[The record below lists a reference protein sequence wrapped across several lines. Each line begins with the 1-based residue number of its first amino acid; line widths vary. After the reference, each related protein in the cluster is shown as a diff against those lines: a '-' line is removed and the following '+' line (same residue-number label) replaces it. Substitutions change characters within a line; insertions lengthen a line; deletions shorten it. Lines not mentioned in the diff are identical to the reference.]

1 MMEPFETI
9 DIQELPLSIPMIRRK
24 VEDFLGSNGL
34 RLGEVDLYLAVL
46 SDDGAI
52 LAGGGL
58 QRDILKCLAV
68 SAEARSLGLSVPLI
82 SRLISVA
89 SERGYTNVKV
99 FTKPENRA
107 LFESLGFKLLAEAP
121 KAILLE
127 NGRALADYCQYLR
140 AHPAPGVILMNAN
153 PFTLGHRYLIEQADF
168 STRPTGLGRN
178 DKDPAPGLGRNDKVS
193 VISSDARRAESRNL
207 VIIPVKEDASRF
219 SYAERLA
226 MIRAGAGDWAD
237 VVEGSDYQ
245 ISAAT
250 FPTYFL
256 KDLSDA
262 AETQMRLDIDLFGR
276 HIAPELG
283 ARVRFVG
290 TEPSDPLTAR
300 YNALMKELLPKYG
313 VQLVEIP
320 RLTCSPDCAEDSS
333 TPPAATLR
341 MTRGTTPERVGE
353 PAPSCTEDS
362 STPPTAPLRM
372 TRGATPGPVGEPV
385 EPPVLRPAQE
395 PVTAT
400 SVRALLDAGRFK
412 EASALTPESTWP
424 YLLADLAERALRMEL
439 DTPMKPGLV
448 GPDSTGAHQDMDYD
462 VMRKGIAAIRP
473 FFPRMAMAE
482 TPEELRQLGIDAE
495 AAMLAATGGVNT
507 HRGAI
512 FALGLALSAALR
524 TSSAAQPPH
533 PAEDRPAQLAHNEQ
547 VMRNSLVQMYQGI
560 CSNQLKVNGLGGAQI
575 SHGSAA
581 VRQYGVKG
589 ARELASEG
597 YQALFE
603 DWLPYYRNLQ
613 ISPLASLGRNDKEN
627 TLGRNNNTPCHFE
640 RSREICTLLRI
651 MATLD
656 DTCVIHRVGYERA
669 QEIKDEARALL
680 KEIPGQAGNDG
691 KGQAGNDGGSTG
703 SPTVTTSSGTARLKA
718 MCEKY
723 AAEGISPG
731 GAADMLALTIFI
743 DSILN

>member
-1 MMEPFETI
+1 MV
-9 DIQELPLSIPMIRRK
+9 RRQ

-46 SDDGAI
+46 SEDGAI

-58 QRDILKCLAV
+58 QRDIVKCLAV
-68 SAEARSLGLSVPLI
+68 LAEARSLGLSVPLV
-82 SRLISVA
+82 SRLISEA

-127 NGRALADYCQYLR
+127 NGRGLADYCQYLR
-140 AHPAPGVILMNAN
+140 AHAASGVMIMNAN
-153 PFTLGHRYLIEQADF
+153 PFTLGHRYLVEQAALSLGP
-168 STRPTGLGRN
+168 STGSGTER
-178 DKDPAPGLGRNDKVS
+178 VS
-193 VISSDARRAESRNL
+193 VGEPVEGVSDGEPVEPPKL
-207 VIIPVKEDASRF
+207 TIIPVKEDASRF
-219 SYAERLA
+219 PYSERLA
-226 MIRAGAGDWAD
+226 MIRQGCDGLAD

-276 HIAPELG
+276 HIAPALG

-313 VQLVEIP
+313 IQLVEIP
-320 RLTCSPDCAEDSS
+320 RLTLAGASAGSASRKGSSPVPELAE
-333 TPPAATLR
+333 
-341 MTRGTTPERVGE
+341 G
-353 PAPSCTEDS
+353 
-362 STPPTAPLRM
+362 
-372 TRGATPGPVGEPV
+372 
-385 EPPVLRPAQE
+385 

-400 SVRALLDAGRFK
+400 EVRALLDEGRFK
-412 EASALTPESTWP
+412 EASALTPASTWP

-439 DTPMKPGLV
+439 DTPLKPGLV
-448 GPDSTGAHQDMDYD
+448 GPDSKGAHQDMDYD

-473 FFPRMAMAE
+473 FFPRMAMAA

-512 FALGLALSAALR
+512 FALGLALY
-524 TSSAAQPPH
+524 PH
-533 PAEDRPAQLAHNEQ
+533 PMAETAARLDNGASKRREAGVRGA
-547 VMRNSLVQMYQGI
+547 MQMA
-560 CSNQLKVNGLGGAQI
+560 K
-575 SHGSAA
+575 
-581 VRQYGVKG
+581 
-589 ARELASEG
+589 EG
-597 YQALFE
+597 YKELFE
-603 DWLPYYRNLQ
+603 DWLPYYASVKADAYGLQ
-613 ISPLASLGRNDKEN
+613 K
-627 TLGRNNNTPCHFE
+627 
-640 RSREICTLLRI
+640 TLLRI

-656 DTCVIHRVGYERA
+656 DTCVIHRAGYARA
-669 QEIKDEARALL
+669 QEIKAEASALAEHFDE
-680 KEIPGQAGNDG
+680 
-691 KGQAGNDGGSTG
+691 DGGPSTG
-703 SPTVTTSSGTARLKA
+703 SGTASLKA
-718 MCEKY
+718 MCERY
-723 AAEGISPG
+723 AVEGISPG

-743 DSILN
+743 DSISN

>member
-9 DIQELPLSIPMIRRK
+9 DIQELPLSVPSVRRQ

-46 SDDGAI
+46 SEDGAI

-68 SAEARSLGLSVPLI
+68 SAEARSLGLSVPLV

-89 SERGYTNVKV
+89 SERGCTNVKV

-107 LFESLGFKLLAEAP
+107 LFESLGFRLLAEAP

-127 NGRALADYCQYLR
+127 NGRGLADYCAYLR
-140 AHPAPGVILMNAN
+140 AHQAPGVIIMNAN
-153 PFTLGHRYLIEQADF
+153 PFTLGHKYLVE
-168 STRPTGLGRN
+168 
-178 DKDPAPGLGRNDKVS
+178 K
-193 VISSDARRAESRNL
+193 AESRNL

-226 MIRAGAGDWAD
+226 MIRSGAGDWAD

-256 KDLSDA
+256 KNLSDA

-276 HIAPELG
+276 HIAPALG
-283 ARVRFVG
+283 ALVRYVG
-290 TEPSDPLTAR
+290 SEPADPLTAR

-320 RLTCSPDCAEDSS
+320 RLTVDSDCQADSS
-333 TPPAATLR
+333 TPPAASLR
-341 MTRGTTPERVGE
+341 MTKGTTPELVKG
-353 PAPSCTEDS
+353 
-362 STPPTAPLRM
+362 
-372 TRGATPGPVGEPV
+372 
-385 EPPVLRPAQE
+385 

-400 SVRALLDAGRFK
+400 SVRALLDEGRFK
-412 EASALTPESTWP
+412 AASALTPESTWP

-448 GPDSTGAHQDMDYD
+448 GPDSVGAHKDMDYD

-473 FFPRMAMAE
+473 FFPRMAMAA

-512 FALGLALSAALR
+512 FALGLALYRQPIAETAALLDNG
-524 TSSAAQPPH
+524 SSKRREAGIRGA
-533 PAEDRPAQLAHNEQ
+533 
-547 VMRNSLVQMYQGI
+547 MQMA
-560 CSNQLKVNGLGGAQI
+560 KD
-575 SHGSAA
+575 
-581 VRQYGVKG
+581 
-589 ARELASEG
+589 G
-597 YQALFE
+597 YKELFE
-603 DWLPYYRNLQ
+603 DWLPYYR
-613 ISPLASLGRNDKEN
+613 A
-627 TLGRNNNTPCHFE
+627 CHFE

-656 DTCVIHRVGYERA
+656 DTCVIHRAGYARA
-669 QEIKDEARALL
+669 QEIKAEAKTLADHFD
-680 KEIPGQAGNDG
+680 KEKLQE
-691 KGQAGNDGGSTG
+691 
-703 SPTVTTSSGTARLKA
+703 
-718 MCEKY
+718 MCDRY

-743 DSILN
+743 DSIFN

>member
-9 DIQELPLSIPMIRRK
+9 DIQELPLSVPSVRRQ

-46 SDDGAI
+46 SEDGAI

-68 SAEARSLGLSVPLI
+68 SAEARSLGLSVPLV

-89 SERGYTNVKV
+89 SERGCTNVKV

-107 LFESLGFKLLAEAP
+107 LFESLGFRLLAEAP

-127 NGRALADYCQYLR
+127 NGRGLADYCAYLR
-140 AHPAPGVILMNAN
+140 AHQAPGVIIMNAN
-153 PFTLGHRYLIEQADF
+153 PFTLGHKYLLE
-168 STRPTGLGRN
+168 
-178 DKDPAPGLGRNDKVS
+178 
-193 VISSDARRAESRNL
+193 RAESRNL

-226 MIRAGAGDWAD
+226 MIRSGAGDWAD

-256 KDLSDA
+256 KNLSDA

-276 HIAPELG
+276 HIAPALG

-290 TEPSDPLTAR
+290 SEPVDPLTAR
-300 YNALMKELLPKYG
+300 YNALLKELLPKYG
-313 VQLVEIP
+313 VQLVEIQ
-320 RLTCSPDCAEDSS
+320 RLAVDSDCQADSS
-333 TPPAATLR
+333 TPPSASLR
-341 MTRGTTPERVGE
+341 MTKGTTSELVKG
-353 PAPSCTEDS
+353 
-362 STPPTAPLRM
+362 
-372 TRGATPGPVGEPV
+372 
-385 EPPVLRPAQE
+385 

-400 SVRALLDAGRFK
+400 EVRALLDEGRFK
-412 EASALTPESTWP
+412 AASALTPESTWP

-448 GPDSTGAHQDMDYD
+448 GPDSVGAHKDMDYD

-473 FFPRMAMAE
+473 FFPRMALAE

-512 FALGLALSAALR
+512 FALGLALYRQPIAETAALLDNG
-524 TSSAAQPPH
+524 SSKRREAGIRGA
-533 PAEDRPAQLAHNEQ
+533 
-547 VMRNSLVQMYQGI
+547 MQMA
-560 CSNQLKVNGLGGAQI
+560 KD
-575 SHGSAA
+575 
-581 VRQYGVKG
+581 
-589 ARELASEG
+589 G
-597 YQALFE
+597 YKELFE
-603 DWLPYYRNLQ
+603 DWLPYYR
-613 ISPLASLGRNDKEN
+613 A
-627 TLGRNNNTPCHFE
+627 CHFE

-656 DTCVIHRVGYERA
+656 DTCVIHRAGYARA
-669 QEIKDEARALL
+669 QEIKAEAKTLADHFDKEKL
-680 KEIPGQAGNDG
+680 KE
-691 KGQAGNDGGSTG
+691 
-703 SPTVTTSSGTARLKA
+703 
-718 MCEKY
+718 MCDRY

-731 GAADMLALTIFI
+731 GAADMLALTILI

>member
-9 DIQELPLSIPMIRRK
+9 DIQELPLSVPSVRRQ

-46 SDDGAI
+46 SEDGAI

-68 SAEARSLGLSVPLI
+68 SAEARSLGLSVPLV

-89 SERGYTNVKV
+89 SERGFTNVKV

-127 NGRALADYCQYLR
+127 NGRGLADYCAYLR
-140 AHPAPGVILMNAN
+140 AHQAPGVIIMNAN
-153 PFTLGHRYLIEQADF
+153 PFTLGHKYLVE
-168 STRPTGLGRN
+168 
-178 DKDPAPGLGRNDKVS
+178 K
-193 VISSDARRAESRNL
+193 AESRNL

-226 MIRAGAGDWAD
+226 MIRSGAGEWAD

-256 KDLSDA
+256 KNLSDA

-276 HIAPELG
+276 HIAPALG
-283 ARVRFVG
+283 ALVRYVG
-290 TEPSDPLTAR
+290 SEPADPLTAR

-320 RLTCSPDCAEDSS
+320 RLAVDSDCRADSS
-333 TPPAATLR
+333 TPP
-341 MTRGTTPERVGE
+341 
-353 PAPSCTEDS
+353 S
-362 STPPTAPLRM
+362 APLRM
-372 TRGATPGPVGEPV
+372 TKGTTPELVKG
-385 EPPVLRPAQE
+385 

-400 SVRALLDAGRFK
+400 SVRALLDEGRFK
-412 EASALTPESTWP
+412 AASALTPESTWP

-448 GPDSTGAHQDMDYD
+448 GPDSVGAHKDMDYD

-473 FFPRMAMAE
+473 FFPRMALAE

-512 FALGLALSAALR
+512 FALGLALYRQPIAETAALLDNG
-524 TSSAAQPPH
+524 SSKRREAGIRGA
-533 PAEDRPAQLAHNEQ
+533 
-547 VMRNSLVQMYQGI
+547 MQMA
-560 CSNQLKVNGLGGAQI
+560 KD
-575 SHGSAA
+575 
-581 VRQYGVKG
+581 
-589 ARELASEG
+589 G
-597 YQALFE
+597 YKELFE
-603 DWLPYYRNLQ
+603 DWLPYYR
-613 ISPLASLGRNDKEN
+613 A
-627 TLGRNNNTPCHFE
+627 CHFE

-656 DTCVIHRVGYERA
+656 DTCVIHRAGYARA
-669 QEIKDEARALL
+669 QEIKAEAKTLADHFDKEKL
-680 KEIPGQAGNDG
+680 KE
-691 KGQAGNDGGSTG
+691 
-703 SPTVTTSSGTARLKA
+703 
-718 MCEKY
+718 MCGRY

-743 DSILN
+743 DSIFN